1 MLQKNNKDLS
11 IEFLR
16 CLSKIKGWHYHDNIE
31 IEKNSEIRAFIALY
45 ILNEKFGPIAS
56 AKVSFKRIN
65 FFVEHPTFKP
75 SIKALLILLQLSN
88 NEQDF
93 EERYRKCR

>member
-16 CLSKIKGWHYHDNIE
+16 SLSKIKGWHYHDNIE
-31 IEKNSEIRAFIALY
+31 TEKNSEIRDFIASYVLK
-45 ILNEKFGPIAS
+45 EKLGPVAS
-56 AKVSFKRIN
+56 TKVSFKRVN

-93 EERYRKCR
+93 NERYQKCR